1 MQILSVLLFTSL
13 AMAAPAATS
22 GGIKPG
28 DAPCQPDK
36 PINQAADVDD
46 NRTEGTI
53 GTHGQ
58 DDEDEEEIEPL
69 DFEPHKPTRPLTFPI
84 PPVQHAAPAATSG
97 GIKPI
102 NQEADVDDNRNEGP
116 VVGNEVDPDEVE
128 IELLPLDF
136 TPIPIKI
143 PLAFTPPPVQHSP
156 Q

>member
-53 GTHGQ
+53 GTDGQ

-69 DFEPHKPTRPLTFPI
+69 DFEPQIPTHPITFPI
-84 PPVQHAAPAATSG
+84 PPVQHTAPAATSG
-97 GIKPI
+97 GIKPGDAPCQPDKPI
-102 NQEADVDDNRNEGP
+102 NQAADVDDNRTEGTI
-116 VVGNEVDPDEVE
+116 GTYGQDDEDE
-128 IELLPLDF
+128 E
-136 TPIPIKI
+136 
-143 PLAFTPPPVQHSP
+143 
-156 Q
+156 